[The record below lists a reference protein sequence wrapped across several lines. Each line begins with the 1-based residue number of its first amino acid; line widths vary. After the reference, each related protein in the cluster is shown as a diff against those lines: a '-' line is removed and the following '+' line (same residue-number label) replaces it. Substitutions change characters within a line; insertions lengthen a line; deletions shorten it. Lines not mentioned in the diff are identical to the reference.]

1 MPKMYDGPSVLWYLL
16 KKIWKYYQNYQSA
29 SYDRTTE
36 IENTRLAWEIQL
48 AEACIDE
55 KESTTFLLMMA
66 NTHFSRSETLQN
78 TKIGINETIQWPL

>member
-48 AEACIDE
+48 AEACIYE
-55 KESTTFLLMMA
+55 KGKHDILTDDDKYTF
-66 NTHFSRSETLQN
+66 Q
-78 TKIGINETIQWPL
+78 